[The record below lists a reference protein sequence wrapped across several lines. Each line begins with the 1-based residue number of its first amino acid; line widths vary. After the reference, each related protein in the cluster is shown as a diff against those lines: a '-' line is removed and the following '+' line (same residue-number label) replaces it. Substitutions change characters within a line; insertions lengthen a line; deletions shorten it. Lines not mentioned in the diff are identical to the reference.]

1 MSQTDVLNLGERPT
15 EVPDSQR
22 QVFELSCNFLW
33 NRALVQ
39 EGGSQGQLKLA
50 MDQSKV
56 KLLYQSTRRD
66 MVRMVREAELGAD
79 STLGG
84 SELFWMVVNHFFC
97 SESGREFRLPVG
109 AMPVHRLN
117 TQGRVSVALKRQG
130 GGLHSN
136 PWLESMLLCLLD
148 VSGVAQVAAW
158 LPIYVTT
165 QTIAQA
171 MKNMRRRQPRL
182 QAQWKAAGHDFSKYF
197 YGGLYALLC
206 EGLVRGEVR
215 RMIGGR
221 GGAHCL
227 NEGWMEESKQAA
239 VEMGFLPAGGVLSL
253 VGLCSLQRAQVE
265 VYGNPGHIQA
275 LLSVL
280 PCFLENPTAI
290 LERMWYMQDF
300 EHLRHHCCY
309 CRYGDS

>member
-56 KLLYQSTRRD
+56 KILHQSTRRD
-66 MVRMVREAELGAD
+66 MVRMVKEAELGAD
-79 STLGG
+79 STLAG

-117 TQGRVSVALKRQG
+117 TQGRVSVALNSQG
-130 GGLHSN
+130 PGGRLHSN

-158 LPIYVTT
+158 LPIHVTT
-165 QTIAQA
+165 QAIAHA
-171 MKNMRRRQPRL
+171 VKNMSADVARRKHPKTVSTSRRPR
-182 QAQWKAAGHDFSKYF
+182 AW
-197 YGGLYALLC
+197 C
-206 EGLVRGEVR
+206 T
-215 RMIGGR
+215 M
-221 GGAHCL
+221 GAIF
-227 NEGWMEESKQAA
+227 A
-239 VEMGFLPAGGVLSL
+239 P
-253 VGLCSLQRAQVE
+253 R
-265 VYGNPGHIQA
+265 
-275 LLSVL
+275 
-280 PCFLENPTAI
+280 
-290 LERMWYMQDF
+290 
-300 EHLRHHCCY
+300 
-309 CRYGDS
+309 